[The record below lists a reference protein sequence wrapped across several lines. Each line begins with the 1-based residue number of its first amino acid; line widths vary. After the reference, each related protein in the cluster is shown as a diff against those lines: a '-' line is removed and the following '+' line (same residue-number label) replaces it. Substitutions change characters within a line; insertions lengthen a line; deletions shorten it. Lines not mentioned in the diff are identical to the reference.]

1 MWKQQKRVLTAGT
14 LVVRKDYRMRL
25 RDDFSLELSELKPD
39 DQGTYTCEIDVMGK
53 PISIT
58 HKVQK
63 WQVIFA
69 FFKSRNFCCDFD
81 GRFRTVCEV
90 AFLMIFKHCVVL
102 KLWNWFFLT
111 PEPDSWKRGVSAKD
125 RKGGKCQSF
134 FLLICQE
141 STFPNTRCSGQLGS
155 FLQGYNSF
163 DQKKTVIFIHF
174 RLRSWFRR
182 LFKPCHAKAWL
193 WPEKARMSL
202 SAALAVAILI
212 LG

>member
-1 MWKQQKRVLTAGT
+1 MSWESPFPL
-14 LVVRKDYRMRL
+14 
-25 RDDFSLELSELKPD
+25 
-39 DQGTYTCEIDVMGK
+39 
-53 PISIT
+53 PIRY
-58 HKVQK
+58 KK
-63 WQVIFA
+63 WQIIFA

-141 STFPNTRCSGQLGS
+141 STFPNTSRAAGLPTWF

-163 DQKKTVIFIHF
+163 DQKKTKIVFIHF
-174 RLRSWFRR
+174 RLRSWFHR
-182 LFKPCHAKAWL
+182 LFKPCHVKAWL